1 MAVDELCAEISLRVS
16 ASPFCRQSAVA
27 SRVWAG
33 SSTAMAEGGEGEDE
47 IQFLRTVSKDG
58 SVGSVRVWRALP
70 SISIN
75 AVRRGAFVCHNC
87 KCKLFH
93 QVCGGGFTHGGV
105 PLVAAVAPGDR
116 TLVGGMLMWLQV
128 RGKKWLFQTSHSF
141 FPSAEAPRASSFPPD
156 VLITI
161 PCEIEEFHQV
171 RPARTPTAPCN
182 DYFCCLTQIRAL
194 CVVMHSIY
202 PCKRYDSLCDVWWEY
217 QGWGVVSRILPLL
230 WPWRWVKSKKTQQQH
245 VPWTCAPTPVHGRC
259 FLSLLRPVPLVWL
272 LKYRIIN
279 DISAVI
285 VPRVPRVLILDLLNV
300 SSNASW

>member
-141 FPSAEAPRASSFPPD
+141 FSFCRSTARVVISSRRLNHDPLWNRRVSPSSSCTHAHRPLQRLFLLFDADPR
-156 VLITI
+156 
-161 PCEIEEFHQV
+161 
-171 RPARTPTAPCN
+171 
-182 DYFCCLTQIRAL
+182 
-194 CVVMHSIY
+194 
-202 PCKRYDSLCDVWWEY
+202 SLRGY
-217 QGWGVVSRILPLL
+217 A
-230 WPWRWVKSKKTQQQH
+230 QH
-245 VPWTCAPTPVHGRC
+245 
-259 FLSLLRPVPLVWL
+259 LSL
-272 LKYRIIN
+272 
-279 DISAVI
+279 
-285 VPRVPRVLILDLLNV
+285 
-300 SSNASW
+300 